1 MAETLRRGT
10 DVPDFDTYPAETP
23 PSRQLEAGEQPVPLE
38 RTAAQ
43 VGRTAGKV
51 VALSRKIREKMNG
64 EQNRG
69 TNESGP
75 QLVDAAKERIDTAK
89 ERISDLTDAARAKA
103 GSVADAAKEQT
114 DYIVSR
120 AREQAASLRHTA
132 RERAVELRQRARM
145 EIYRARIRARQIS
158 RDYPFHV
165 ALGAG
170 LLGLCLGIGLR
181 LWRANRE

>member
-1 MAETLRRGT
+1 MAETLRRSS

-23 PSRQLEAGEQPVPLE
+23 PSRQLAAGEQVPLE

-51 VALSRKIREKMNG
+51 VALSRKVREKVNG
-64 EQNRG
+64 AQNRV
-69 TNESGP
+69 TNDSRP
-75 QLVDAAKERIDTAK
+75 QLVDAAKERIG
-89 ERISDLTDAARAKA
+89 DLTDTARAKA
-103 GSVADAAKEQT
+103 ASVAEAAKEQT
-114 DYIVSR
+114 DYIVSA
-120 AREQAASLRHTA
+120 AREQAANLHQQA

-158 RDYPFHV
+158 KDYPFHV

-181 LWRANRE
+181 LWRASREQ